1 MAPREKPTGAA
12 HRPRANAER
21 GYMKITV
28 SESSC
33 LHLFSNLLLLDCYFG
48 IKRRQ
53 TGKWQTGK
61 WQTGKWQTKMKSP
74 IFLSFIFLSFIFLS
88 AIFLSAI
95 LLRYQNPHI
104 ADVIACR
111 PSDDRI
117 AESLEEIERIAVGA
131 KNVRRQLHLHCPS
144 DGIAI
149 SDCSVGGAVP
159 INTVRAGAQY
169 DQVFYSV
176 Q

>member
-61 WQTGKWQTKMKSP
+61 WQTGKWQTGKWQTKMKSP

-88 AIFLSAI
+88 FIFLSFIFLSAI

-131 KNVRRQLHLHCPS
+131 KN
-144 DGIAI
+144 
-149 SDCSVGGAVP
+149 
-159 INTVRAGAQY
+159 
-169 DQVFYSV
+169 
-176 Q
+176 